1 MWKHTFC
8 LDFMS
13 NNRVLFKR
21 GEALPRPT
29 RTMRDPTMY
38 SNRIHKLA
46 SLFQGQAN
54 TSKHKSPSCA
64 KIVLPNLLQL
74 APSLPAQETDQ
85 IGLQLARG
93 SMCQQWQ
100 RSRPI
105 AAIHRR
111 SVTYNHDNCHCG
123 DGGPPRFTHSWAACA
138 MWQWSTNSYGCAY
151 MALQLTWKLFN
162 FIPVAM
168 ALLSPVRLILP
179 RHVLLWSC
187 SCVVGGCIAH
197 YALVCIVETFLV
209 YPPWN

>member
-123 DGGPPRFTHSWAACA
+123 DRPRAQCDNGAPTATVALTWHYSSRGSCSTSYP
-138 MWQWSTNSYGCAY
+138 WQWLSWVLSDWSFRDMFCYGPA
-151 MALQLTWKLFN
+151 
-162 FIPVAM
+162 
-168 ALLSPVRLILP
+168 
-179 RHVLLWSC
+179 HVS
-187 SCVVGGCIAH
+187 SVV
-197 YALVCIVETFLV
+197 V
-209 YPPWN
+209 